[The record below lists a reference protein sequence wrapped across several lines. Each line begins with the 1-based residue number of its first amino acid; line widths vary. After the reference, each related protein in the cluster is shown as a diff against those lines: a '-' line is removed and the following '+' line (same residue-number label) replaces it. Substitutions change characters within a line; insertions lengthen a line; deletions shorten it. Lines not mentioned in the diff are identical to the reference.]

1 MLARRASWNGQL
13 HVIKR
18 TFKKSIRLT
27 VVTILLFLVI
37 FVFIGPKMGH
47 EVHKKY
53 KEIKNH
59 DKEHEE
65 FKKFMKGQEEFQK
78 FMMNNPPPMIDE
90 FGMISLNA

>member
-1 MLARRASWNGQL
+1 MRHEAQ
-13 HVIKR
+13 
-18 TFKKSIRLT
+18 KK
-27 VVTILLFLVI
+27 
-37 FVFIGPKMGH
+37 H
-47 EVHKKY
+47 

-90 FGMISLNA
+90 FGMLSIDT